1 MIHKDERAICK
12 ICQKEGYL
20 STMVSAKLAKPLGR
34 GHYHTICF
42 LNHRLKN
49 GRTGTTTRGKRAGMQ
64 SVKHDRIRQSLKMHN
79 WKYWG

>member
-12 ICQKEGYL
+12 ICQQEGYL
-20 STMVSAKLAKPLGR
+20 KTMVSAKLAKPLGR

-49 GRTGTTTRGKRAGMQ
+49 GTIGTGKGRKATMQ
-64 SVKHDRIRQSLKMHN
+64 SVKHDRIRQSLKLHN